1 MREVRRSA
9 LLPFTTAQVYALV
22 ADVGRYPEFVPWC
35 TSATTVSGSGEEVTV
50 ALGLLLGPVSANF
63 TTRNRLAPPEA
74 IEMALVD
81 GPFRTLEGRWSFT
94 AIGEAGT
101 RAELQLRFETSGL
114 IGGIALGPAFEQ
126 ACNQLV
132 DAFGRRAHE
141 VYGGR

>member
-9 LLPFTTAQVYALV
+9 LLPFTAAQVYALV

-35 TSATTVSGSGEEVTV
+35 TSATTLSESDEEVTV
-50 ALGLLLGPVSANF
+50 ALGLSLGPVSASF
-63 TTRNRLAPPEA
+63 TTKNRLAPPHS
-74 IEMALVD
+74 IDMTLVD
-81 GPFRTLEGRWSFT
+81 GPFRELQGRWEFSS
-94 AIGEAGT
+94 IGEAGT
-101 RAELQLRFETSGL
+101 RAELRLRFETSGL